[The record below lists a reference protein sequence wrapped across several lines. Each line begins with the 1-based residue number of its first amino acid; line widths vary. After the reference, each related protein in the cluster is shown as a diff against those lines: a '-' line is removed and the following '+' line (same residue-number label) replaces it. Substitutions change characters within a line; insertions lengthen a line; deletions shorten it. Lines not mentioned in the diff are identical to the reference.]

1 MKIDGGCHCG
11 IIKFHAEID
20 PEQVQICHCT
30 DCQTLSG
37 SAYRT
42 VAPAAA
48 ESFKLLSRKPKLYA
62 KTAEDGSQRLQ
73 AFCPECGS
81 ALYSAPPE
89 GEKGYFG
96 IRVGATNQRDQLI
109 PKTQYWVR
117 SAQRWAQDLSG
128 MPKIETE

>member
-1 MKIDGGCHCG
+1 MNIDGGCHCG
-11 IIKFHAEID
+11 KIRFRAEID
-20 PEQVQICHCT
+20 PEQVEICHCT

-42 VAPAAA
+42 VAPAEAN
-48 ESFKLLSRKPKLYA
+48 SFELLNGNPKLYA
-62 KTAEDGSQRLQ
+62 KTAEDGSQRLL

-81 ALYSAPPE
+81 PLYSAPPE

-96 IRVGATNQRDQLI
+96 IRVGAINQRDQLV
-109 PKTQYWVR
+109 PKNQYWAR
-117 SAQRWAQDLSG
+117 SSQPWTQDLSR

>member
-1 MKIDGGCHCG
+1 MNIDGECHCG
-11 IIKFHAEID
+11 QIRFQAEIE
-20 PEQVQICHCT
+20 PEQVAICHCT

-42 VAPAAA
+42 VVPTKAH
-48 ESFKLLSRKPKLYA
+48 SFELLCGKPKLYA
-62 KTAEDGSQRLQ
+62 KTAEDGSQRLL

-81 ALYSAPPE
+81 PLYSAPPG

-96 IRVGATNQRDQLI
+96 IRVGAINQRDQLV
-109 PKTQYWVR
+109 PKNQYWVR
-117 SAQRWAQDLSG
+117 SAQPWTQDLSR